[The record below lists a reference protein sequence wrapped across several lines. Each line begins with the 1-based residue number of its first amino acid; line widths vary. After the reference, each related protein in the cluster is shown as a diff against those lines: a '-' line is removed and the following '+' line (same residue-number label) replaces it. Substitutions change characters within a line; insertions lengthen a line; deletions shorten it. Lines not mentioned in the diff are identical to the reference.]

1 VEKMNDKVSR
11 EEKVSNQIDD
21 IFDKYLDEL
30 PAIFANREVLS
41 PHYVPE
47 ILPHRD
53 DKFEE
58 LAKILAPALRGGI
71 PSNIFIYGTTGT
83 GKTAVTKFVL
93 KKLKEKALSRN
104 LDFKY
109 SFMNCQHVDTKYRLF
124 AQLCDDIGIEVPFT
138 GLHFDIIYQKFRAAL
153 DELNTL
159 HVVVLD
165 EIDMLYK
172 KSSDSLYI
180 LTRMNSDLKQS
191 RISIIGITNDVNFK
205 EVLDPRIRS
214 SLSEEEIV
222 FSPYTAE
229 QLRDILSQ
237 RAEVAFREGVL
248 EYGVINLCAAIGAQQ
263 HGDARRSLDL
273 LRVAGE
279 LAERSGDEKVTELHV
294 RKAQQVIERN
304 TVIEVL
310 TSLPIQTKAVL
321 QAIFIAEGRSDEVT
335 TGDVYDIYSKIC
347 KFAHID
353 QLTTRRVGDL
363 INELDMLGV
372 ITAQVISKGRY
383 GRSKRIHLTV
393 SPGQVREVLENDFR
407 LSKIFDSLA
416 V

>member
-1 VEKMNDKVSR
+1 MDDKS
-11 EEKVSNQIDD
+11 SQIDE
-21 IFDKYLDEL
+21 IFDRYLENQ
-30 PAIFANREVLS
+30 PNIFANREVLS

-47 ILPHRD
+47 VLPHRD

-58 LAKILAPALRGGI
+58 LAKILAAALRGGA

-93 KKLKEKALSRN
+93 KKLKEKAESKDLP
-104 LDFKY
+104 FEY

-124 AQLCDDIGIEVPFT
+124 AQLCDNIGLEVPFT
-138 GLHFDIIYQKFRAAL
+138 GLHFDVIYQKFRDKL
-153 DELNTL
+153 DEKNTL

-165 EIDMLYK
+165 EIDILYK

-180 LTRMNSDLKQS
+180 LTRMNSDLEKS

-205 EVLDPRIRS
+205 ETLDPRIRS

-229 QLRDILSQ
+229 QLRDILAQ
-237 RAEVAFREGVL
+237 RAEKAFMPEVL

-279 LAERSGDEKVTELHV
+279 LAERDGDEKVTELHV

-310 TSLPIQTKAVL
+310 TSLPVQTKAVL
-321 QAIFIAEGRSDEVT
+321 QAIFIGEGKYDEVT

-347 KFAHID
+347 KIIRLD

-363 INELDMLGV
+363 INELDMLGIV
-372 ITAQVISKGRY
+372 TAQIISKGRY

-393 SPGQVREVLENDFR
+393 SPGQVREVLEKDFR
-407 LSKIFDSLA
+407 LSKVFEAIEI
-416 V
+416 